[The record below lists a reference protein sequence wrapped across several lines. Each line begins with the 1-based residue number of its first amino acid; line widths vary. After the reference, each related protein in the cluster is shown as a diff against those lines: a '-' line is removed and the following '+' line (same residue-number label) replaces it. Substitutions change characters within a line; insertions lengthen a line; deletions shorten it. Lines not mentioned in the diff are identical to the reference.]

1 MIRKQLI
8 LLFCLVT
15 ALASAQPYVSN
26 LGRFQVD
33 QVKGCA
39 PFTVTAQSLVA
50 CGGACFYDFLGDGF
64 STTAPDHREGVTVN
78 YSYASPGKFKLKFCS
93 SNNCATVDEIEIE
106 VVANILPDF
115 DLYTCNGNAVQ
126 VKVNDTNYN
135 QYLITYSDGSTVTVP
150 SGSMAKNNHTFTDGV
165 GSKTISVKGRN
176 LNAADNCNTN
186 TKAFSAVAALPLP
199 SLSSLS
205 AINPT
210 ELDLQYTLPTNV
222 LGRLEIATNNNST
235 FQQLKSAYEDARDTI
250 KSLSNDASYYCFRL
264 GAVDACTNAIAYSG
278 TSICS
283 MVLAASAKDG
293 FNQLDW
299 TTNSTSMINYSMVRD
314 KAVYVTGI
322 PAADRT
328 RNDIDALC
336 NITYCY
342 QLVANYPGGV
352 TSTSLEK
359 CVTSFTTQKPPAL
372 TNLSATFNDAST
384 LELSWT
390 NAPQA
395 AEYSIYK
402 NTSGGTY
409 SLNTVLSSSPF
420 IDPQTS
426 LTEPTCY
433 KVPYKDAC
441 NNSSDGDLEAC
452 PVFLTGNV
460 SGDNQ
465 VSLSWTPYQG
475 WQAGVSGY
483 RLEKYSQSGARL
495 RVYPV
500 SLSTTFLDDENDLT
514 NQLTYY
520 KVFAIPAD
528 PALPTVNSNTLEI
541 IRRPNLF
548 YPTSFTPD
556 KKGPVENEVFKVFGQ
571 YVASFEMEIF
581 NRWGELMFTTNDF
594 ESGWDGTFRG
604 VDQPDGTYAFVATIK
619 DYAGRSSNRSG
630 SIVLL
635 RTK

>member
-1 MIRKQLI
+1 MIRKKLI
-8 LLFCLVT
+8 LLFCFVT
-15 ALASAQPYVSN
+15 AIATAQPYVSN

-33 QVKGCA
+33 QIKGCA

-64 STTAPDHREGVTVN
+64 SIAAPDHREGVTV
-78 YSYASPGKFKLKFCS
+78 SYTYAITGKFKLKFCS
-93 SNNCATVDEIEIE
+93 SNNCAAVDEIEIE

-115 DLYTCNGNAVQ
+115 DLYTCSGNSVQ

-135 QYLITYSDGSTVTVP
+135 QYVINYSDGSTVTVP
-150 SGSMAKNNHTFTDGV
+150 SGSMAKNNHAFTDGG
-165 GSKTISVKGRN
+165 GSKNISVKGRN

-186 TKAFSAVAALPLP
+186 TKAFSAVATLPLP
-199 SLSSLS
+199 SFSSLGAIS
-205 AINPT
+205 AA
-210 ELDLQYTLPTNV
+210 ELDLQYVLPTNV

-235 FQQLKSAYEDARDTI
+235 FQQLKSTYKDARDTI

-264 GAVDACTNAIAYSG
+264 GAVDACTNAVAYSG
-278 TSICS
+278 SSICS

-299 TTNSTSMINYSMVRD
+299 TTNSTSMVNYSLVRD
-314 KAVYVTGI
+314 KVVYVTGI
-322 PAADRT
+322 PATDRT

-336 NITYCY
+336 NVNYCY

-352 TSTSLEK
+352 TSSSLEK

-372 TNLSATFNDAST
+372 TDLSATFNDAST
-384 LELSWT
+384 VELSWA
-390 NAPQA
+390 NALQA
-395 AEYSIYK
+395 TEYSIYK

-409 SLNTVLSSSPF
+409 SLNTVLTSSPF
-420 IDPQTS
+420 IDTQTS
-426 LTEPTCY
+426 LTAPTCY
-433 KVPYKDAC
+433 RVPYKDAC
-441 NNSSDGDLEAC
+441 DNSSINDIEAC
-452 PVFLTGNV
+452 PVFLTGTV
-460 SGDNQ
+460 SSDNQ
-465 VSLSWTPYQG
+465 VSLSWTAYQG

-483 RLEKYSQSGARL
+483 RLEKYSQTGARL

-500 SLSTTFLDDENDLT
+500 TLTTTFLDDENDLT

-520 KVFAIPAD
+520 KVFAIPTD
-528 PALPTVNSNTLEI
+528 PTLPTVNSNLLEI
-541 IRRPNLF
+541 IRHPNLF

-556 KKGPVENEVFKVFGQ
+556 KQGPTENEIFKVFGQ

-594 ESGWDGTFRG
+594 DSGWDGTFRG
-604 VDQPDGTYAFVATIK
+604 VDQPDGTYAFVATIT
-619 DYAGRSSNRSG
+619 DFAGRSSSRSG